1 LQKYEDAGIAVAA
14 WETTSDI
21 GISSFLCMIV
31 DRADHC
37 LHPLYGIT
45 GMGCHPARGVAL
57 LRALTEAAQG
67 RLTAI
72 AGSRDDLFRSYYEML
87 LDPDR
92 RSDDHTLILT
102 GSSPHSF
109 TGSTWETEIFDEDVA
124 WELDRLRAAG
134 IERVAVVDL
143 TKPEFQL
150 PVVRVIIP
158 GLESTN
164 IHGPYRYGNRA
175 RRIMERDA

>member
-1 LQKYEDAGIAVAA
+1 
-14 WETTSDI
+14 
-21 GISSFLCMIV
+21 
-31 DRADHC
+31 
-37 LHPLYGIT
+37 
-45 GMGCHPARGVAL
+45 
-57 LRALTEAAQG
+57 
-67 RLTAI
+67 
-72 AGSRDDLFRSYYEML
+72 ML

-92 RSDDHTLILT
+92 RSVDHTLILT

-109 TGSTWETEIFDEDVA
+109 TGSTWETETFDEDMA

-134 IERVAVVDL
+134 IERVAAVDL

-164 IHGPYRYGNRA
+164 IHGPYQYGKRA